1 MKLFRNQK
9 GFTLIELLIVVAIIG
24 VLAAVGIPM
33 YNGYI
38 ATAKVNATKEN
49 HNRIRDFIAASF
61 AFCQDDGSR
70 TITLTTNKNGGTGKI
85 HCNPIAKTFV
95 NHFNYGGCKNP
106 HDSARGCANSFAGT
120 TPTKGFTHIFPSGNR
135 AILIITNVG
144 TDSGGDDYL
153 RSKVMKE

>member
-1 MKLFRNQK
+1 MKHAK

-33 YNGYI
+33 YNGYVT
-38 ATAKVNATKEN
+38 TAKINATKEN
-49 HNRIRDFIAASF
+49 HIRIRDFITASL
-61 AFCQDDGSR
+61 AYCQDDGSR
-70 TITLTTNKNGGTGKI
+70 TITLTTNKNEGTGKI

-95 NHFNYGGCKNP
+95 NHFSYGGCKNP
-106 HDSARGCANSFAGT
+106 HDPARGCANSFAGM

-135 AILIITNVG
+135 AIQIVTNVG

-153 RSKVMKE
+153 SSKVMKE

>member
-1 MKLFRNQK
+1 
-9 GFTLIELLIVVAIIG
+9 
-24 VLAAVGIPM
+24 M

-49 HNRIRDFIAASF
+49 HARIRDFIAASF

-95 NHFNYGGCKNP
+95 NHFNYGGCKKI
-106 HDSARGCANSFAGT
+106 HT
-120 TPTKGFTHIFPSGNR
+120 
-135 AILIITNVG
+135 ILREGVLTV
-144 TDSGGDDYL
+144 L
-153 RSKVMKE
+153 QV